1 MNIEHPYWYFDSVI
15 PTKKCDEIIDL
26 GLQPLANK
34 YPKDLLEI
42 NKEKKFSLKVVFCS
56 TCKCAQ
62 IKKIIDRKLL
72 FKDYY
77 YLSSINKKSMLV
89 LL

>member
-1 MNIEHPYWYFDSVI
+1 MKCRICRSDKIE
-15 PTKKCDEIIDL
+15 EIIDL

-34 YPKDLLEI
+34 YPKNLIEI
-42 NKEKKFSLKVVFCS
+42 KKEKKFSLKVIFCS

-72 FKDYY
+72 FKE
-77 YLSSINKKSMLV
+77 
-89 LL
+89 